1 MAVIKLSLFSVV
13 KLLCFYKLC
22 IYNGNAIGQSL
33 IILNLGPVFEEWPVG
48 AGEPDH
54 LVVQS
59 AHTLC
64 SEAASCGEASLHSMG
79 ECFQKHR
86 RLWFNV
92 LSWHIQWTHGLL
104 THSLRSQAPN
114 NPGPL
119 KEKEKGWVQDVWS
132 IQKAPSSYCWSTSF
146 ALHLSEVSCS
156 SLTVEPSEELLK
168 FLVPRLPSIQL
179 NQILGEGSMPAISK
193 GS

>member
-33 IILNLGPVFEEWPVG
+33 IILNLRPVFEEWPVG

-64 SEAASCGEASLHSMG
+64 LEAASCSEASLHSMG

-86 RLWFNV
+86 RLWINV

-104 THSLRSQAPN
+104 THSLRITL
-114 NPGPL
+114 GHWRK
-119 KEKEKGWVQDVWS
+119 KEEGWVQDVWS
-132 IQKAPSSYCWSTSF
+132 IQKAPSSYCWPTSF

-156 SLTVEPSEELLK
+156 RLPFEPSEELLK